1 MRRVVITGIGAVSPL
16 GNTAKDLWENAKYG
30 VCGIFPIER
39 MNIENC
45 KAKLAGQAKQ
55 FRAEDY
61 FDTKEVRRMDRV
73 TQFAIVAAKEAL
85 RDSRLDLE
93 SLEKERCG
101 VIVSSGIGGLSTI
114 ERENEV
120 GLSRGFHRISPFF
133 IPMAIT
139 NITAGSIAIEA
150 GFQGTCHCIVTACAS
165 ATDSIGEAFHKIR
178 EGHQDVMLAGGA
190 EASITPLGIGGF
202 SAMKALSFSDDVT
215 RASIPFDKERNGFV
229 MGEGSGILVLEE
241 YEHAKKRNAAIYAE
255 VVGYAST
262 CDAFHITAPDSQG
275 RGAARCMELAL
286 KDAGVEIGK
295 IDYINAHGT
304 STPLN
309 DACETKA
316 IKSLFREHAYRLAV
330 SSTKSMVGHL
340 LGASGAV
347 EALVTAMTVKEDFV
361 TPTIHYREKDED
373 CDLDIVA
380 NQGRNAKVDYA
391 LSNSFGFGG
400 HNAAIV
406 LKKYKEER

>member
-1 MRRVVITGIGAVSPL
+1 MRRVVITGMGAVSSL
-16 GNTAKDLWENAKYG
+16 GNTAKELWENARKG
-30 VCGIFPIER
+30 VCGISPIEGIDLS
-39 MNIENC
+39 NH
-45 KAKLAGQAKQ
+45 KARLAGQAKSFQ
-55 FRAEDY
+55 AAEH
-61 FDTKEVRRMDRV
+61 FDAKEARRMDRV
-73 TQFAIVAAKEAL
+73 TQFALVAAREAMK
-85 RDSRLDLE
+85 DSGLDTDTLD
-93 SLEKERCG
+93 KKRCG

-120 GLSRGFHRISPFF
+120 GLNRGFHRISPFF

-165 ATDSIGEAFHKIR
+165 ATDSIGAAFHRIR
-178 EGHQDVMLAGGA
+178 EGQQDVMLAGGT
-190 EASITPLGIGGF
+190 EASITPLGLGGF

-215 RASIPFDKERNGFV
+215 RASIPFDKERSGFV
-229 MGEGSGILVLEE
+229 MGEGSGIFVLEE
-241 YEHAKKRNAAIYAE
+241 YEHAKKRNATIYAE
-255 VVGYAST
+255 IVGYGST
-262 CDAFHITAPDSQG
+262 CDAFHITAPDSEG
-275 RGAARCMELAL
+275 RGAARCMEAAVE
-286 KDAGVEIGK
+286 DAGLK
-295 IDYINAHGT
+295 PAQIDYINAHGT

-316 IKSLFREHAYRLAV
+316 IKSLFGEHAYKLAI

-347 EALVTAMTVKEDFV
+347 EGIVTVMTLKDGFI

-373 CDLDIVA
+373 CDLDIVP
-380 NQGRNAKVDYA
+380 NEGREAEVTYA

-400 HNAAIV
+400 HNATIV
-406 LKKYKEER
+406 LKKYREE